1 MEPPARAGDTEV
13 YRGGGKH
20 DEELRS
26 VALVDR
32 RKGQAPVSEPR
43 PGALVTGASS
53 GIGYELTKI
62 LAREGYDVAV
72 VARSADQLEKI
83 ASDLRDDFGVRILVV
98 PDDLAD
104 PEAPDRIF
112 ERLREAEFPVDVL
125 VNNAGFGS
133 LGRFVDSDTGAQVDM
148 VQVNVAALTHLTRL
162 YAGSMVALGRG
173 RILNVASTAAFQPG
187 PFMATYFATKA
198 FVLSFSDAVGEEL
211 RGTGVTVTTLCPGP
225 TVTGFQKRASMEHS
239 PIGDRLVTG
248 DAASVARAGYA
259 GMTKGKRVVI
269 PGLLNR
275 VGTVL
280 PRLLPRALAT
290 RVVARMTAVR
300 GAP

>member
-1 MEPPARAGDTEV
+1 
-13 YRGGGKH
+13 
-20 DEELRS
+20 
-26 VALVDR
+26 
-32 RKGQAPVSEPR
+32 VSEPR

-72 VARSADQLEKI
+72 VARSADQLEQI
-83 ASDLRDDFGVRILVV
+83 ASDLRDDFGVRVLVV